1 MNYEMRKLNAK
12 DLFKIANI
20 LNKIGIGKLK
30 EVIDIDRVTAM
41 ANAKTDVDKN
51 TLASAIGTNVIFDVV
66 GLIVSNLEKVEKD
79 LFVFLADVIGTD
91 VKKVETM
98 DINDFMD
105 LLVAIIKKDEFKDF
119 FKRLSMSSKSE

>member
-79 LFVFLADVIGTD
+79 LFVFLADVIGAD

>member
-1 MNYEMRKLNAK
+1 MNYKMRKLNAK

-41 ANAKTDVDKN
+41 ANAKADVDKN
-51 TLASAIGTNVIFDVV
+51 TLASAIGTNVIFDIV

-79 LFVFLADVIGTD
+79 LFIFLADVIGTD
-91 VKKVETM
+91 VKTVETM
-98 DINDFMD
+98 DIDDFMD